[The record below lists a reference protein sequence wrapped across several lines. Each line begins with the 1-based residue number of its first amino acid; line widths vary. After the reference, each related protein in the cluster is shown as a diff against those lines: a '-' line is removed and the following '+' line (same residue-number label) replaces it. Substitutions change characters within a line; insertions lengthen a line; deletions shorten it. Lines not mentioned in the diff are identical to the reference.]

1 MLSSAILLAHVIL
14 GFTAIVLGPLAM
26 TSRKAPGLH
35 PRTGELYHAAVLGV
49 CLSAAALAVLH
60 WSRSWAFLPVALGS
74 YAFALVGYVAAKRR
88 FQGWLRVHVIG
99 QGGSYVAMLTA
110 LLVVNWSTLFDEPG
124 RHSLWP
130 WIIPTLGGTPL
141 IAWAARRVTR
151 TEWRAG
157 A

>member
-1 MLSSAILLAHVIL
+1 MLYSTV
-14 GFTAIVLGPLAM
+14 F
-26 TSRKAPGLH
+26 
-35 PRTGELYHAAVLGV
+35 
-49 CLSAAALAVLH
+49 
-60 WSRSWAFLPVALGS
+60 
-74 YAFALVGYVAAKRR
+74 AKRR

-99 QGGSYVAMLTA
+99 PGGFYVAMLTA
-110 LLVVNWSTLFDEPG
+110 LLVVNWSALFDEPG

-130 WIIPTLGGTPL
+130 WIIPTLGSTTL

>member
-1 MLSSAILLAHVIL
+1 MLSSTVLLAHVIL
-14 GFTAIVLGPLAM
+14 GFTAIVLGPVAM
-26 TSRKAPGLH
+26 TSRKAPGFH
-35 PRTGELYHAAVLGV
+35 PRIGELYHAAVLGV

-74 YAFALVGYVAAKRR
+74 YAFALVA
-88 FQGWLRVHVIG
+88 
-99 QGGSYVAMLTA
+99 
-110 LLVVNWSTLFDEPG
+110 LFDEPG

>member
-1 MLSSAILLAHVIL
+1 MLSSTVLLAHIIL
-14 GFTAIVLGPLAM
+14 GFTAIVLGPVAM
-26 TSRKAPGLH
+26 TSRKAPGFH
-35 PRTGELYHAAVLGV
+35 PRIGELYHAAVLGV

-88 FQGWLRVHVIG
+88 FQGWLRVRVIG
-99 QGGSYVAMLTA
+99 QGGSYVAILTA
-110 LLVVNWSTLFDEPG
+110 LLVVNWSALFDEP
-124 RHSLWP
+124 SLWP
-130 WIIPTLGGTPL
+130 WTIPTLGGTPL